1 MNIKKNLS
9 HFLLLLLLGSV
20 SILSFQIYKLETKNR
35 VFKSDLTELYD
46 IKYGMFNVDIWKEKI
61 AIIIGSKVEE
71 LEITEE
77 NREANRIK
85 IIRLLENIIS
95 DFESNY
101 KERNRK
107 NASFGISLK
116 NIGADVF
123 DIFKSIKTDIPNI
136 TDEILDFLEEEE
148 NREQIKNYILS
159 NLENYRNETFQK
171 VDYTE
176 YRRILSSYS
185 ALSAA
190 NGKEIILGK
199 KLALEDKII
208 FRGYIMSALFIVI
221 FFFLLF
227 LKNKSKTDILLFS
240 IIAIV
245 FLIMGISLPMID
257 IDARIKLMEF
267 RLLGENISFSDQVLY
282 FKSKSILEVANT
294 MLYQNEI
301 KIFLVGLLVL
311 LFSVLFPVFKMI
323 STILLVFKNTLK
335 NNLIINFMVFKSG
348 KWSMAD
354 VMVVAIF
361 MSYIGFTG
369 IISNQLSQLEDIS
382 SSLRI
387 LTSNESDLQNGFFF
401 FGGFV
406 ILGIGISQ
414 IISSKLKITTQK
426 PRI

>member
-1 MNIKKNLS
+1 MKIKSNLS
-9 HFLLLLLLGSV
+9 PFFLLLLLISIC
-20 SILSFQIYKLETKNR
+20 ILSFQIFSLEAKNR
-35 VFKSDLTELYD
+35 VLKTDLTELND
-46 IKYGMFNVDIWKEKI
+46 IKYGLFNVDIWKEKI
-61 AIIIGSKVEE
+61 ATIISTKVDE
-71 LEITEE
+71 LEITDKNREE
-77 NREANRIK
+77 NRVK
-85 IIRLLENIIS
+85 IIKLLENIVS
-95 DFESNY
+95 NFETDY

-107 NASFGISLK
+107 NAVFGISLK

-123 DIFKSIKTDIPNI
+123 DIFKDIKTDIPKI
-136 TDEILDFLEEEE
+136 TDEILGFLEEEE
-148 NREQIKNYILS
+148 NRDQIKAYILS

-171 VDYTE
+171 VDYSE
-176 YRRILSSYS
+176 YRRIIDHYTALSSEN
-185 ALSAA
+185 A
-190 NGKEIILGK
+190 KEIIGAQK
-199 KLALEDKII
+199 KVLEKEIV
-208 FRGYIMSALFIVI
+208 FRGYSMTILFLLL
-221 FFFLLF
+221 FLALLF
-227 LKNKSKTDILLFS
+227 LKNKTKIDILLYCL
-240 IIAIV
+240 IAMT

-267 RLLGENISFSDQVLY
+267 NLLGENISFSDQVLY

-301 KIFLVGLLVL
+301 NIFLVGLLVL

-323 STILLVFKNTLK
+323 STLLLLFRNSLK
-335 NNLIINFMVFKSG
+335 SNIIINFMVFKSG

-369 IISNQLSQLEDIS
+369 IISNQLSELENIS

-414 IISSKLKITTQK
+414 IIAARLKIK
-426 PRI
+426 NA